1 MRQLLP
7 LLLLASVAC
16 ASPCDS
22 EPLSLPIRD
31 VQILPN
37 VKKSL
42 MTGIPAKIGSPEQS
56 IVLLPWAELNNTWI
70 YDDQPYCDKTVI
82 WNDRICEIR
91 RGGLY
96 SEEDSKSFHEANDIT
111 NAGGATDEATFQGSE
126 AGIKKLV
133 STSLAGTDNIT
144 LEGAPAL
151 ADFPIGIPRLKWD
164 AGYTLLHP
172 LGLGS
177 NSTYLNA
184 LRATGKISSRVW
196 SIFWGRMWV
205 KNPIEGSLVLGGYD
219 EEKVIGKNYTA
230 PLVYDDYTGT
240 PGCWTGMKVTVSDIR
255 VNFRDGSDESIFP
268 SNTALPCCIVPQ
280 RQLLLEAPGAYVSS
294 FEEVTG
300 FNHTESSFGLHWSA
314 RLFDADK
321 VFDGDITFHLDSGLQ
336 VRVPNDQ
343 YIVPFVDID
352 RSGAR
357 VTKSNVK
364 ELLMNGVADQ
374 PATLGRYFLTAAYL
388 MVNHDAGTFTLWQ
401 ANPSSKSKLVRV
413 FDQDTADK
421 CGEDASGIVQ
431 PTASATSTK
440 EDETQPTEE
449 AEAASS
455 PSGAVIGGAVA
466 GAVIGLGVAI
476 LGIFFLL
483 RRRRNAM
490 STNQPPSPPTG
501 IQMKDDKSSYPAWC
515 QPQEMPGSKPMPSE
529 MQGQSHYVY
538 ELDNNI
544 SAR

>member
-7 LLLLASVAC
+7 LLMFASAIC
-16 ASPCDS
+16 ASPCDID
-22 EPLSLPIRD
+22 PLSLPIRD
-31 VQILPN
+31 TQVLPN

-42 MTGIPAKIGSPEQS
+42 MTGIPAKIGSPEQD

-70 YDDQPYCDKTVI
+70 YDKQPYCDKTVI

-91 RGGLY
+91 RGGLFN
-96 SEEDSKSFHEANDIT
+96 EEDSKSFQKANDI
-111 NAGGATDEATFQGSE
+111 NGAGGATDEATFQGSE
-126 AGIKKLV
+126 VGIKKLI
-133 STSLAGTDNIT
+133 STSLTGTDNIT
-144 LEGAPAL
+144 LKGAPAVVN
-151 ADFPIGIPRLKWD
+151 FPIGIPRLKWD

-205 KNPIEGSLVLGGYD
+205 KTPIEGSLVLGGYD

-240 PGCWTGMKVTVSDIR
+240 AGCWTGMKVTISDVR
-255 VNFRDGSDESIFP
+255 VNFRDGSDETIFP

-280 RQLLLEAPGAYVSS
+280 RQLLLEAPGAYVSN
-294 FEEVTG
+294 FEQVTG
-300 FNHTESSFGLHWSA
+300 FNHTGPSYGLHWSA

-336 VRVPNDQ
+336 IRVPNDQ
-343 YIVPFVDID
+343 YIVLFSEID

-364 ELLMNGVADQ
+364 ELLMNAVADQ
-374 PATLGRYFLTAAYL
+374 PATLGRCFLTAAYL
-388 MVNHDAGTFTLWQ
+388 MVNHDSGTFTLWQ

-413 FDQDTADK
+413 FDQDTADR
-421 CGEDASGIVQ
+421 CGGDPSGIVQ
-431 PTASATSTK
+431 PTASATTVEEEDTPST
-440 EDETQPTEE
+440 ETPE
-449 AEAASS
+449 ATSP
-455 PSGAVIGGAVA
+455 PSGAVIGGAIA
-466 GAVIGLGVAI
+466 GAVAGLVI
-476 LGIFFLL
+476 CLGGFLL
-483 RRRRNAM
+483 WRRRRN
-490 STNQPPSPPTG
+490 SESKSQPREPIGVEIRDPKPE
-501 IQMKDDKSSYPAWC
+501 YPGWG
-515 QPQEMPGSKPMPSE
+515 QPQEMPGSKQMPAE
-529 MQGQSHYVY
+529 MQGQYHYVY
-538 ELDNNI
+538 KLGDNNC
-544 SAR
+544 SVK